1 MNQHPNM
8 RLQHQR
14 RYRRAMDA
22 GFLWDEVQAR
32 MLERMQWVKQAPKQ
46 VLVLGDANLRDAGS
60 LQLAYPASELFVVD
74 WAWAANSATRAEA
87 HNREGLQ
94 RSEATKASVSSWAK
108 RLWGRML
115 TSATMPG
122 DNDIE
127 PAERGH
133 LIEEHSTKLQ
143 RVAADAHQLPLQAG
157 AFDLL
162 WSNGLLHWSKQWPE
176 LLAELHRC
184 ARQDALFSFS
194 LLGVDS
200 FSALRSLAPDL
211 MTFPDMHDLGDAL
224 VHTGWAEPVV
234 DMDRIVLTWRHPH
247 DLLSDLRALGGHL
260 SPTQAK
266 HVRSRRWLAQVHQSL
281 EYLRRPDG
289 LFQLEIELILGHAW
303 RAADAKQAA
312 EWQPIQL
319 KLKAS

>member
-1 MNQHPNM
+1 MKQHQSL

-60 LQLAYPASELFVVD
+60 LQSAYPASELFVVD
-74 WAWAANSATRAEA
+74 WAWAAKSATTVEA
-87 HNREGLQ
+87 YDREGLQ
-94 RSEATKASVSSWAK
+94 RSDASKVSASSWAK

-115 TSATMPG
+115 AKGPMPG
-122 DNDIE
+122 DKPIE
-127 PAERGH
+127 PAERRSF
-133 LIEEHSTKLQ
+133 IEERSPKLQ
-143 RVAADAHQLPLQAG
+143 RIAADGHQLPLQAG
-157 AFDLL
+157 VFDLL

-200 FSALRSLAPDL
+200 LSALRSLTPHL

-260 SPTQAK
+260 NPSQAK
-266 HVRSRRWLAQVHQSL
+266 HVRSRRWLTDVHQSL

>member
-1 MNQHPNM
+1 
-8 RLQHQR
+8 
-14 RYRRAMDA
+14 
-22 GFLWDEVQAR
+22 
-32 MLERMQWVKQAPKQ
+32 
-46 VLVLGDANLRDAGS
+46 LRDAGS
-60 LQLAYPASELFVVD
+60 LQSAYPASELFVVD
-74 WAWAANSATRAEA
+74 WAWAAKSATTVEA
-87 HNREGLQ
+87 YDREGLQ
-94 RSEATKASVSSWAK
+94 RSDASKVSASSWAK

-115 TSATMPG
+115 ARGTMPG
-122 DNDIE
+122 DKPIE
-127 PAERGH
+127 PAERRSF
-133 LIEEHSTKLQ
+133 IEERSPKLQ
-143 RVAADAHQLPLQAG
+143 RIAADGHQLPLQAG
-157 AFDLL
+157 VFDLL

-200 FSALRSLAPDL
+200 LSALRSLTPHL

-260 SPTQAK
+260 NPSQAK
-266 HVRSRRWLAQVHQSL
+266 HVRSRRWLTDVHQSL

>member
-1 MNQHPNM
+1 MKQHQSL

-60 LQLAYPASELFVVD
+60 LQSAYPASELFVVD
-74 WAWAANSATRAEA
+74 WAWAAKSTTTVEA
-87 HNREGLQ
+87 YDREGLQ
-94 RSEATKASVSSWAK
+94 RSETSKVSASSWAK

-115 TSATMPG
+115 ARGTMPG
-122 DNDIE
+122 DKPIE
-127 PAERGH
+127 PAESRSF
-133 LIEEHSTKLQ
+133 IEERSPKLQ
-143 RVAADAHQLPLQAG
+143 RIAADGHQLPLQAG
-157 AFDLL
+157 VFDLL

-200 FSALRSLAPDL
+200 FSALRSLTPHL

-260 SPTQAK
+260 NPSQAK
-266 HVRSRRWLAQVHQSL
+266 HVRSRRWLTDVHQSL

>member
-1 MNQHPNM
+1 MKQHQSL

-60 LQLAYPASELFVVD
+60 LQSAYPASELFVVD
-74 WAWAANSATRAEA
+74 WAWAAKSATTVEA
-87 HNREGLQ
+87 NDREGLQ
-94 RSEATKASVSSWAK
+94 RSEASKASVSSWAK

-115 TSATMPG
+115 ARGTMPG
-122 DNDIE
+122 DKPIE
-127 PAERGH
+127 PAERRSF
-133 LIEEHSTKLQ
+133 IEERSPKLQ
-143 RVAADAHQLPLQAG
+143 RIAADGHQLPLQAG
-157 AFDLL
+157 VFDLL

-200 FSALRSLAPDL
+200 FSALRSLTPHL

-260 SPTQAK
+260 SPTQPSMCARAVGL
-266 HVRSRRWLAQVHQSL
+266 HRFISRSNICDVPMDCFS
-281 EYLRRPDG
+281 
-289 LFQLEIELILGHAW
+289 
-303 RAADAKQAA
+303 
-312 EWQPIQL
+312 L
-319 KLKAS
+319 KLSLSWVTLGGLLMPNRPPNGSLSN

>member
-1 MNQHPNM
+1 MKQHQSL

-60 LQLAYPASELFVVD
+60 LQSAYPASELFVVD
-74 WAWAANSATRAEA
+74 WAWAAKSATTVEA
-87 HNREGLQ
+87 NDREGLQ
-94 RSEATKASVSSWAK
+94 RSDASKVSASSWAK

-115 TSATMPG
+115 AKGPMPG
-122 DNDIE
+122 DKPIE
-127 PAERGH
+127 PAERRSF
-133 LIEEHSTKLQ
+133 IEERSPKLQ
-143 RVAADAHQLPLQAG
+143 RIAADGHQLPLQAG
-157 AFDLL
+157 VFDLL

-200 FSALRSLAPDL
+200 LSALRSLTPHL

-260 SPTQAK
+260 SPSQAK
-266 HVRSRRWLAQVHQSL
+266 HVRSRRWLTDVHQSL

>member
-1 MNQHPNM
+1 MKQHQSL

-60 LQLAYPASELFVVD
+60 LQSAYPASELFVVD
-74 WAWAANSATRAEA
+74 WAWAAKSATTVEA
-87 HNREGLQ
+87 YDREGLQ
-94 RSEATKASVSSWAK
+94 RSETSKVSASSWAK

-115 TSATMPG
+115 AKGPMPG
-122 DNDIE
+122 DKPIE
-127 PAERGH
+127 PAERRSF
-133 LIEEHSTKLQ
+133 IEERSPKLQ
-143 RVAADAHQLPLQAG
+143 RIAADGHQLPLQAG
-157 AFDLL
+157 VFDLL

-200 FSALRSLAPDL
+200 LSALRSLTPHL

-260 SPTQAK
+260 SPSQAK
-266 HVRSRRWLAQVHQSL
+266 HVRSRRWLTDVHQSL

>member
-1 MNQHPNM
+1 MKQHQSL

-60 LQLAYPASELFVVD
+60 LQSAYPASELFVVD
-74 WAWAANSATRAEA
+74 WAWAAKSATTVEA
-87 HNREGLQ
+87 YDREGLQ
-94 RSEATKASVSSWAK
+94 RSETSKVSASSWAK

-115 TSATMPG
+115 AKGPMPG
-122 DNDIE
+122 DKPIE
-127 PAERGH
+127 PAESRSF
-133 LIEEHSTKLQ
+133 IEERSPKLQ
-143 RVAADAHQLPLQAG
+143 RIAADGHQLPLQAG
-157 AFDLL
+157 VFDLL

-200 FSALRSLAPDL
+200 LSALRSLTPHL

-260 SPTQAK
+260 NPSQAK
-266 HVRSRRWLAQVHQSL
+266 HVRSRRWLTDVHQSL

>member
-1 MNQHPNM
+1 MKQHQSL

-60 LQLAYPASELFVVD
+60 LQSAYPASELFVVD
-74 WAWAANSATRAEA
+74 WAWAAKSATTVEA
-87 HNREGLQ
+87 YDREGLQ
-94 RSEATKASVSSWAK
+94 RSDASKVSASSWAK

-115 TSATMPG
+115 ARGTMPG
-122 DNDIE
+122 DKPIE
-127 PAERGH
+127 PAERRSF
-133 LIEEHSTKLQ
+133 IEERSPKLQ
-143 RVAADAHQLPLQAG
+143 RIAADGHQLPLQAG
-157 AFDLL
+157 VFDLL

-200 FSALRSLAPDL
+200 LSALRSLTPHL

-260 SPTQAK
+260 NPSQAK
-266 HVRSRRWLAQVHQSL
+266 HVRSRRWLTDVHQSL

-319 KLKAS
+319 KPKAS

>member
-1 MNQHPNM
+1 MKQHQSL

-60 LQLAYPASELFVVD
+60 LQSAYPASELFVVD
-74 WAWAANSATRAEA
+74 WAWAAKSATTVEA
-87 HNREGLQ
+87 YDREGLQ
-94 RSEATKASVSSWAK
+94 RSDASKVSASSWAK

-115 TSATMPG
+115 ARGTMPG
-122 DNDIE
+122 DKPIE
-127 PAERGH
+127 PAERRSF
-133 LIEEHSTKLQ
+133 IEERSPKLQ
-143 RVAADAHQLPLQAG
+143 RIAADGHQLPLQAG
-157 AFDLL
+157 VFDLL

-200 FSALRSLAPDL
+200 FSALRSLTPHL

-260 SPTQAK
+260 SPSQAK
-266 HVRSRRWLAQVHQSL
+266 HVRSRRWLTDVHQSL
-281 EYLRRPDG
+281 ECLRRPDG

-303 RAADAKQAA
+303 RAADAKQPA

>member
-1 MNQHPNM
+1 
-8 RLQHQR
+8 LQ
-14 RYRRAMDA
+14 
-22 GFLWDEVQAR
+22 
-32 MLERMQWVKQAPKQ
+32 
-46 VLVLGDANLRDAGS
+46 S
-60 LQLAYPASELFVVD
+60 AYPASELFVVD
-74 WAWAANSATRAEA
+74 WAWAAKSATTVEA
-87 HNREGLQ
+87 NDREGLQ

-122 DNDIE
+122 DKPIE
-127 PAERGH
+127 PAERRSF
-133 LIEEHSTKLQ
+133 IEERSPKLQ
-143 RVAADAHQLPLQAG
+143 RIAADGHQLPLQAG
-157 AFDLL
+157 VFDLL

-200 FSALRSLAPDL
+200 LSALRSLTPHL

-260 SPTQAK
+260 NPSQAK
-266 HVRSRRWLAQVHQSL
+266 HVRSRRWLSDVHQSL

-312 EWQPIQL
+312 EWQPVQL

>member
-1 MNQHPNM
+1 MKQHQSL

-60 LQLAYPASELFVVD
+60 LQSAYPASELFVVD
-74 WAWAANSATRAEA
+74 WAWAAKSATTVEA
-87 HNREGLQ
+87 YDREGLQ
-94 RSEATKASVSSWAK
+94 RSETSKVSASSWAK

-115 TSATMPG
+115 ARGTMPG
-122 DNDIE
+122 DKPIE
-127 PAERGH
+127 PAERRSF
-133 LIEEHSTKLQ
+133 IEERSPKLQ
-143 RVAADAHQLPLQAG
+143 RIAADGHQLPLQAG
-157 AFDLL
+157 VFDLL

-200 FSALRSLAPDL
+200 LSALRSLTPHL

-260 SPTQAK
+260 NPSQAK
-266 HVRSRRWLAQVHQSL
+266 HVRSRRWLTDVHQSL

-319 KLKAS
+319 KPKAS

>member
-1 MNQHPNM
+1 MKQHQSL

-60 LQLAYPASELFVVD
+60 LQSAYPASELFVVD
-74 WAWAANSATRAEA
+74 WAWAAKSATTVEA
-87 HNREGLQ
+87 YDREGLQ
-94 RSEATKASVSSWAK
+94 RSETSKVSASSWAK

-115 TSATMPG
+115 ARGTMPC
-122 DNDIE
+122 DKPIE
-127 PAERGH
+127 PAESRSF
-133 LIEEHSTKLQ
+133 IEERSPKLQ
-143 RVAADAHQLPLQAG
+143 RIAADGHQLPLQAG
-157 AFDLL
+157 VFDLL

-200 FSALRSLAPDL
+200 FSALRSLTPHL

-260 SPTQAK
+260 NPSQAK
-266 HVRSRRWLAQVHQSL
+266 HVRSRRWLTDVHQSL

>member
-1 MNQHPNM
+1 MKQHQSL

-60 LQLAYPASELFVVD
+60 LQSAYPASELFVVD
-74 WAWAANSATRAEA
+74 WAWAAKSATTVEA
-87 HNREGLQ
+87 YDREGLQ
-94 RSEATKASVSSWAK
+94 RSDASKVSASSWAK

-115 TSATMPG
+115 ARGTMPG
-122 DNDIE
+122 DKPIE
-127 PAERGH
+127 PAERRSF
-133 LIEEHSTKLQ
+133 IEERSPKLQ
-143 RVAADAHQLPLQAG
+143 RIAADGHQLPLQAG
-157 AFDLL
+157 VFDLL

-200 FSALRSLAPDL
+200 FSALRSLTPHL

-260 SPTQAK
+260 SPGQAK
-266 HVRSRRWLAQVHQSL
+266 HLRSRRWLTDVHQSL

-303 RAADAKQAA
+303 RAADAKQPA

>member
-1 MNQHPNM
+1 
-8 RLQHQR
+8 
-14 RYRRAMDA
+14 
-22 GFLWDEVQAR
+22 
-32 MLERMQWVKQAPKQ
+32 
-46 VLVLGDANLRDAGS
+46 LGPYAC
-60 LQLAYPASELFVVD
+60 
-74 WAWAANSATRAEA
+74 
-87 HNREGLQ
+87 
-94 RSEATKASVSSWAK
+94 K
-108 RLWGRML
+108 RNNK
-115 TSATMPG
+115 P
-122 DNDIE
+122 IE
-127 PAERGH
+127 PAERRSF
-133 LIEEHSTKLQ
+133 IEERSPKLQ
-143 RVAADAHQLPLQAG
+143 RIAADGHQLPLQAG
-157 AFDLL
+157 VFDLL

-200 FSALRSLAPDL
+200 LSALRSLTPHL

-260 SPTQAK
+260 NPSQAK
-266 HVRSRRWLAQVHQSL
+266 HVRSRRWLTDVHQSL

-312 EWQPIQL
+312 EWQPVQL

>member
-1 MNQHPNM
+1 MKQHQSL

-60 LQLAYPASELFVVD
+60 LQSAYPASELFVVD
-74 WAWAANSATRAEA
+74 WAWAAKSATTVEA
-87 HNREGLQ
+87 NDREGLQ
-94 RSEATKASVSSWAK
+94 RSDASKVSASSWAK

-115 TSATMPG
+115 AKGPMPG
-122 DNDIE
+122 DKPIE
-127 PAERGH
+127 PAERRCF
-133 LIEEHSTKLQ
+133 IEERSPKLQ
-143 RVAADAHQLPLQAG
+143 RIAADGHQLPLQAG
-157 AFDLL
+157 VFDLL

-200 FSALRSLAPDL
+200 LSALRSLTPHL

-260 SPTQAK
+260 SPSQAK
-266 HVRSRRWLAQVHQSL
+266 HVRSRRWLTDVHQSL

>member
-1 MNQHPNM
+1 
-8 RLQHQR
+8 
-14 RYRRAMDA
+14 
-22 GFLWDEVQAR
+22 
-32 MLERMQWVKQAPKQ
+32 
-46 VLVLGDANLRDAGS
+46 
-60 LQLAYPASELFVVD
+60 
-74 WAWAANSATRAEA
+74 
-87 HNREGLQ
+87 
-94 RSEATKASVSSWAK
+94 
-108 RLWGRML
+108 
-115 TSATMPG
+115 
-122 DNDIE
+122 
-127 PAERGH
+127 
-133 LIEEHSTKLQ
+133 
-143 RVAADAHQLPLQAG
+143 
-157 AFDLL
+157 
-162 WSNGLLHWSKQWPE
+162 LHWSKQWPE

-200 FSALRSLAPDL
+200 LSALRSLTPHL

-260 SPTQAK
+260 SPSQAK
-266 HVRSRRWLAQVHQSL
+266 HVRSRRWLTDVHQSL